1 MKGLD
6 ELDQVMYENV
16 QYEKQIRNNL
26 IWKNFDVQS
35 DTQKVD
41 HLYAV
46 IEQYFSK
53 ILSSDYHKISVP
65 VFA

>member
-35 DTQKVD
+35 DIQKID

-46 IEQYFSK
+46 IEQYFNK
-53 ILSSDYHKISVP
+53 IL
-65 VFA
+65 